1 MGKRKLEKLINE
13 GKHKEKER
21 NKEIEQNT
29 KAAVQKAVTSSPR
42 LQQREPW
49 TATYRPTE

>member
-13 GKHKEKER
+13 GKRKEKQR

-42 LQQREPW
+42 LQQRGPW
-49 TATYRPTE
+49 TAT